1 MYRKGEVSYQP
12 LPLPDRVVLADPLI
26 AAESHLAFMRR
37 RHSVRQYADRPVPEG
52 MSPDEAAR
60 LLDGVPEGSPRVRA
74 NRERS
79 GGRDW

>member
-1 MYRKGEVSYQP
+1 MAAKPQPGAPTGDPAGAQADGELKG
-12 LPLPDRVVLADPLI
+12 
-26 AAESHLAFMRR
+26 AEDTGQAEPGEGKGG
-37 RHSVRQYADRPVPEG
+37 APTDRPVPEG